1 MLRVVKLDDALAR
14 GINSLDDKIAH
25 IPPEDQLLP
34 ESVQFYARVE
44 ILTVE
49 DVVEGEVEGGAEA
62 VSIVGMSNQG
72 AVCAC

>member
-14 GINSLDDKIAH
+14 GIKSLDDKIAH